1 MSLKIKE
8 NKIASGSASQSTSR
22 DAAPFSVQLTDE
34 SIIPALARSAVETF
48 VSERQVIEPT
58 PTLPSSLLNQN
69 LSCFVCIKTISRE
82 LRGCI
87 GTIEPEKNSLAVE
100 IITNAVNAAT
110 RDPRFMPVC
119 DRELPFLC
127 YSVDV
132 LEPPEPARFTDLDPA
147 TFGVV
152 VVDDL
157 GLRRGLLLPNIDGIT
172 TADQQINVA
181 ARKAD
186 INLDE
191 PLTLYRFR
199 TRRFNEPV

>member
-22 DAAPFSVQLTDE
+22 DAAAFSVQLTDE

-119 DRELPFLC
+119 DSELPFLC

-152 VVDDL
+152 VVDDH

-181 ARKAD
+181 ARKAG

-199 TRRFNEPV
+199 TRRFIEPV

>member
-1 MSLKIKE
+1 MALKIKE
-8 NKIASGSASQSTSR
+8 NKFAPGSESQSTSR
-22 DAAPFSVQLTDE
+22 AAAAFSVQLTDE
-34 SIIPALARSAVETF
+34 SIIPALARSAVEIF

-69 LSCFVCIKTISRE
+69 LSCFVCIKTIGRE

-119 DRELPFLC
+119 DSELPFLC

-157 GLRRGLLLPNIDGIT
+157 GLRRGLLLPYIDGIT
-172 TADQQINVA
+172 TAGQQVHVA
-181 ARKAD
+181 ARKAG